1 MDGGV
6 GEGGR
11 KEGREG
17 GKKEGRREGGG
28 LEEDRREVRNILLR
42 RSAWREVDCLLHR
55 GSQPAALL
63 KVNDGWREG
72 WVGGGKDGWREGWVE
87 GRMGGCVGEWVEGWK
102 HRMVKVVFLTHCVS
116 VQPLSKYPS

>member
-1 MDGGV
+1 M

-72 WVGGGKDGWREGWVE
+72 WVGGGKDGWVEGRMGGWREGWVE
-87 GRMGGCVGEWVEGWK
+87 GRMGGGKDGWVCG
-102 HRMVKVVFLTHCVS
+102 
-116 VQPLSKYPS
+116 